1 LIDDPPAYDRRDNL
15 RLIEMPKFASFL
27 AMLTPALIPGATR
40 AADWSPPGPVK
51 LLIAFAAG
59 EGVDTQARLIARRI
73 EDRLGWTIE
82 PEQSTGRGGTLA
94 AMAVAKAPL
103 DGATIA
109 MIVTGALTYNAMSS
123 GMTELGLENYTPTAA
138 TARVQ
143 MGLVA
148 RAGSGLETWHN
159 VTAAARAR
167 PLTVGAVTDRMADVI
182 WQLSRTKKLAFRV
195 AQTKGGAVSLK
206 RLPDGSTELAKVAGP
221 QAKGVAD
228 GTLVNV
234 LAGLA
239 VPLAMSPDAR
249 TLAQAGSGFD
259 LDGYFLFIDA
269 AGMPP
274 EVRAAFA
281 AAIEDAVT
289 DPASPAT
296 ALLKAQFGSRLC

>member
-1 LIDDPPAYDRRDNL
+1 MD
-15 RLIEMPKFASFL
+15 
-27 AMLTPALIPGATR
+27 TP
-40 AADWSPPGPVK
+40 
-51 LLIAFAAG
+51 
-59 EGVDTQARLIARRI
+59 ARLIARRI